1 MNEPRTA
8 LIVGAGIGGLAAAL
22 GLQRAGWNVKVFERS
37 PRPRELGFGLM
48 LAPNALAALRELG
61 VGDLVRERGYVPRSV
76 EIRTAE
82 GRLLREFRPPHGS
95 AGDDLF
101 PLIALRPALYGT
113 LFDALDP
120 DVVQP
125 SSEVVAFD
133 ESLERVAIRLSDGRT
148 IGGALLVGAD
158 GVGSIV
164 RRQLHPDE
172 PPPSPSAYGG
182 LRGVVFDAQR
192 FIEGLD
198 ALAVLGPG
206 LEAAAV
212 RARTD
217 AIYWYASMLA
227 REIPANASAAQL
239 RDERLTAI
247 DPRFRAIA
255 GATGAEDLRFDR
267 FLERPPLRAW
277 GRGRVTLL
285 GDAAHPVLPHTGQ
298 GAAQAIE
305 DAVALALALRNATDV
320 ADALRRYEGVRAR
333 RTRAIVKAGPR
344 IARLTTTRSPWIA
357 ALRNTTL
364 RTIPGRAF
372 GLAMRVQARDPH
384 RALRT
389 PSR

>member
-1 MNEPRTA
+1 MTERRTA

-22 GLQRAGWNVKVFERS
+22 GLQRAGWNVQVFERS
-37 PRPRELGFGLM
+37 QTPRELGFGLM

-82 GRLLREFRPPHGS
+82 GRLLREFRPPRNGGGEH
-95 AGDDLF
+95 LF

-113 LFDALDP
+113 LLDALDA
-120 DVVQP
+120 DVVKP
-125 SSEVVAFD
+125 SSEVVAF
-133 ESLERVAIRLSDGRT
+133 EASLEQVVLSLADGRT
-148 IGGALLVGAD
+148 IEGDLLVGAD
-158 GVGSIV
+158 GVGSVV

-172 PPPSPSAYGG
+172 PTPSPSAYCG

-206 LEAAAV
+206 LEAAAI

-227 REIPANASAAQL
+227 GEIPETTSAAQL
-239 RDERLTAI
+239 RNERLTTI
-247 DPRFRAIA
+247 DPRFRAIVC
-255 GATGAEDLRFDR
+255 ATRTDDLRFDR

-305 DAVALALALRNATDV
+305 DAVALALALGHATEV
-320 ADALRRYEGVRAR
+320 AAALRRYEDVRAR

-357 ALRNTTL
+357 GLRNTTL
-364 RTIPGRAF
+364 KTIPGRAF

-384 RALRT
+384 RSLRA